1 MACKFIF
8 DELLLSILPEFAEL
22 GKEDRLNDLAVSGIV
37 ENLTELTSDDLASSI
52 AIGTYTDES
61 TSVVISDDVVD
72 IVLLSDIVEPI
83 VGDIRA
89 NQKIAPFIFEDF
101 IDEVAY
107 TDVMQTAISSEEL
120 LQSDIRVLQKTLN
133 KVQLAVYNI
142 NRIHTQHSF
151 SAIEDE
157 AKQNKIRVE
166 GITKRLFSV
175 LETLYSR

>member
-52 AIGTYTDES
+52 AISTYTDES

-72 IVLLSDIVEPI
+72 IVLLSDIVKPI

-89 NQKIAPFIFEDF
+89 N
-101 IDEVAY
+101 
-107 TDVMQTAISSEEL
+107 
-120 LQSDIRVLQKTLN
+120 
-133 KVQLAVYNI
+133 
-142 NRIHTQHSF
+142 
-151 SAIEDE
+151 
-157 AKQNKIRVE
+157 
-166 GITKRLFSV
+166 
-175 LETLYSR
+175 